1 MISAYFTQF
10 RLAITL
16 IFFCASLGGASYATV
31 KLRDNHWKP
40 IFAQLKRDAAEER
53 LAVQEVTIAITQQ
66 QLAANA
72 ADTEQRRIANE
83 KHNKAV
89 LAGDDLFRVLRGL
102 PVPTNCSV
110 GATPAESAASA
121 VGDNVG
127 GVADDRSDYDL
138 EGRKQ
143 ALDEIILRC
152 ARLNDD
158 ARAHNLANGL
168 PE

>member
-16 IFFCASLGGASYATV
+16 IFFCASLGGASYGTWYVTSDHYIKMA
-31 KLRDNHWKP
+31 D
-40 IFAQLKRDAAEER
+40 EER
-53 LAVQEVTIAITQQ
+53 LAVQEVTIAITHQ
-66 QLAANA
+66 QLADNA
-72 ADTEQRRIANE
+72 ADAQRRRLANE
-83 KHNKAV
+83 SHNKAV

-102 PVPTNCSV
+102 PVPKDCSV
-110 GATPAESAASA
+110 GTAPAESAASA
-121 VGDNVG
+121 VGDNAS
-127 GVADDRSDYDL
+127 GVADTSSHYDL
-138 EGRKQ
+138 ESRKQ
-143 ALDEIILRC
+143 ALDEIVLRC